1 MSPGPL
7 CSDPAQQR
15 MLGNSKHYYPGED
28 DKYGEDEEE
37 EEEQGRENRKG
48 ESREKENGGIEG
60 LEEMEI
66 KGGRQSRE
74 GKWEG
79 GKPSAIV
86 VGRQRGDRTLRP
98 ANPRNRGIP
107 YTSNQAPQK
116 QQHHLIPANQQQY
129 HPAPST
135 QTQKR
140 RAHMERSMTTVAPIE
155 DTHLTMMVFRIGI
168 PDIKQTVGACFIVL
182 LSTIMS
188 SCYYILL
195 TLLSLDTY
203 SVTAKPRPE
212 INPEGNHTT
221 FRTTISLTWVMNL

>member
-37 EEEQGRENRKG
+37 EEEQGQDNKKG
-48 ESREKENGGIEG
+48 DGREKENGGMEG
-60 LEEMEI
+60 LAEIEM

-74 GKWEG
+74 GKGEG

-98 ANPRNRGIP
+98 DNPGNRGIP
-107 YTSNQAPQK
+107 YTSNQAPHK
-116 QQHHLIPANQQQY
+116 QQQQY

-155 DTHLTMMVFRIGI
+155 DTRLTMMVFRIGI

>member
-66 KGGRQSRE
+66 KGGRQSRD

-79 GKPSAIV
+79 SKPSAIV
-86 VGRQRGDRTLRP
+86 VGRQRGDRTLRL

-107 YTSNQAPQK
+107 YTSNQAPHK

-168 PDIKQTVGACFIVL
+168 PDIKQTSFNEFEEGVNTKRAFGVLVLEHRHSRGILDRPLPTPQPNKQLTVPRTGNIIVQ
-182 LSTIMS
+182 
-188 SCYYILL
+188 
-195 TLLSLDTY
+195 
-203 SVTAKPRPE
+203 
-212 INPEGNHTT
+212 N
-221 FRTTISLTWVMNL
+221 